1 MTRWRTRLG
10 ESGSEEI
17 LKARAARESD
27 FKDVN
32 VDTTVQ
38 TKDIRHPTDSRLY
51 HRVLERL
58 VKTARKEGFVIKQ
71 SYVRV
76 GKRLL
81 MMQGRYAHARQMNRA
96 KGGQRKLRTKLG
108 RVIREVERQAPG
120 ANTSTAEVL
129 ILAQRIHQQE
139 RSD

>member
-27 FKDVN
+27 FKDIN

-71 SYVRV
+71 SHARV
-76 GKRLL
+76 GQTPADDAGPLC
-81 MMQGRYAHARQMNRA
+81 ACTSDESI
-96 KGGQRKLRTKLG
+96 KGGATQT
-108 RVIREVERQAPG
+108 
-120 ANTSTAEVL
+120 ANET
-129 ILAQRIHQQE
+129 
-139 RSD
+139 RSG